1 MLKNLK
7 IFHKVT
13 LLSVILLIF
22 TCIVGFTGYSFTKN
36 SNENLS
42 TMYNSDMKAINIL
55 DDIRI
60 QARTCQYD
68 LLNLI
73 MYKGAVDTQSTYLKE
88 MNQKID
94 GISKDITDYK
104 ELNLTD
110 DEKAAINKLES
121 NLPQYKIVCNK
132 VKDMSSSPNI
142 KTEEMASYMTEN
154 KDLLDGFRSGAN
166 ALLKAHIQKADDIYA
181 NNQNVNAQ
189 SIKTLSFIIILA
201 IILGILITYLIVK
214 PITSALNMATNYL
227 GILATGDFTS
237 NISPKLLNVKDEIG
251 QMLRAVDK
259 MQKSIKELLGSV
271 INESSNIVNMIGT
284 TNSNIE
290 KLSNEMQDVSSTTE
304 ELSAGM
310 QETAASTE
318 KMNSVSTEIQ
328 ATVKVIATKATESSN
343 VSTDISNR
351 ANKVK
356 TDAISSQ
363 KSADEIYASTNK
375 NLREAIEQSKA
386 VEQIRTLSNSI
397 LEITSQTNLLALNAS
412 IEAARAGEA
421 GKGFAVVAAEIGKL
435 AEDSESVV
443 NEIQNVTKTVLTSVE
458 NLAASSNELL
468 EFVDKSVKQDYSS
481 MVKTGETYNK
491 DAENIYSLSNDF
503 STATTQI
510 SKLMQ
515 NIAASLEGINMAT
528 NEGAEGTISIA
539 EKTTTVVEMISD
551 ITKQTNSM
559 KESINTLSL
568 LVSKFKIS

>member
-1 MLKNLK
+1 
-7 IFHKVT
+7 
-13 LLSVILLIF
+13 
-22 TCIVGFTGYSFTKN
+22 
-36 SNENLS
+36 
-42 TMYNSDMKAINIL
+42 
-55 DDIRI
+55 
-60 QARTCQYD
+60 
-68 LLNLI
+68 
-73 MYKGAVDTQSTYLKE
+73 
-88 MNQKID
+88 
-94 GISKDITDYK
+94 
-104 ELNLTD
+104 
-110 DEKAAINKLES
+110 
-121 NLPQYKIVCNK
+121 
-132 VKDMSSSPNI
+132 
-142 KTEEMASYMTEN
+142 
-154 KDLLDGFRSGAN
+154 
-166 ALLKAHIQKADDIYA
+166 
-181 NNQNVNAQ
+181 
-189 SIKTLSFIIILA
+189 
-201 IILGILITYLIVK
+201 
-214 PITSALNMATNYL
+214 
-227 GILATGDFTS
+227 
-237 NISPKLLNVKDEIG
+237 
-251 QMLRAVDK
+251 
-259 MQKSIKELLGSV
+259 
-271 INESSNIVNMIGT
+271 
-284 TNSNIE
+284 
-290 KLSNEMQDVSSTTE
+290 
-304 ELSAGM
+304 
-310 QETAASTE
+310 
-318 KMNSVSTEIQ
+318 MNSVSTEIQ
-328 ATVKVIATKATESSN
+328 ATVKIIATKATESSN

-363 KSADEIYASTNK
+363 KSADEIYSSTNK

-443 NEIQNVTKTVLTSVE
+443 NEIQNVTQTVLTSVE